1 MKRWL
6 ALVWILCCLTGCVQA
21 EKGDWTQEEWQ
32 AVLDALASDEAEPVP
47 ENRRVPFRS
56 AWMPAAEKNF
66 ANLLLLSSD
75 SPDIEKNFGR
85 ASAIL
90 VCRVDLITGKTRL
103 LSLPEDALVTL
114 PEVPEAIPLRYV
126 NCFGG
131 AGLTARCVNEALGLR
146 VSRFCALNIDAFME
160 IVDGLGGVTM
170 TLPEEEAAALEMEKG
185 SQKLNGEQALG
196 YVKLRHT
203 GDGSVRLRG
212 LLSAVM
218 RQTAESGST
227 SQALR
232 LADLMLPAVD
242 TNLTTSELLDL
253 VFAIYNQPQSAF
265 IEARG
270 LMADSGILDYGMMVQ
285 SKTFL
290 YGEE

>member
-6 ALVWILCCLTGCVQA
+6 ALAWLLCCLMGCAHA
-21 EKGDWTQEEWQ
+21 EKGSWTQEEWQ

-47 ENRRVPFRS
+47 VNRRAPFRS
-56 AWMPAAEKNF
+56 AWLPAAEKNF

-85 ASAIL
+85 ADAIL
-90 VCRVDLITGKTRL
+90 VCRVDLLTGETRI
-103 LSLPEDALVTL
+103 LSLPENALAAL
-114 PEVPEAIPLRYV
+114 PEAPEPIPLRYV

-146 VSRFCALNIDAFME
+146 VSRFCALNIDAFIG
-160 IVDGLGGVTM
+160 IVDGLGGVSMELT
-170 TLPEEEAAALEMEKG
+170 EEEAEALGVEKG
-185 SQKLNGEQALG
+185 RWKLDGEQALR
-196 YVKLRHT
+196 YVKLRRA
-203 GDGSVRLRG
+203 GDGSARLRG
-212 LLSAVM
+212 LLSAVL
-218 RQTAESGST
+218 RQTAESGSV

-242 TNLTTSELLDL
+242 TNLTTNELLDL
-253 VFAIYNQPQSAF
+253 VFAIFSQPQSAS

-270 LMADSGILDYGMMVQ
+270 LAADGGGLDSGSMYQ
-285 SKTFL
+285 SKQFL

>member
-6 ALVWILCCLTGCVQA
+6 ALACLLCCLTGCALA
-21 EKGDWTQEEWQ
+21 EKGNWTQEEWQ
-32 AVLDALASDEAEPVP
+32 AVLDALVSDEAEPVP
-47 ENRRVPFRS
+47 ESRRAIYRS
-56 AWMPAAEKNF
+56 AWLPAAEKSF

-85 ASAIL
+85 ASAVL
-90 VCRVDLITGKTRL
+90 VCRVDLATGKTKI

-114 PEVPEAIPLRYV
+114 PEAPEPIPLRYV

-146 VSRFCALNIDAFME
+146 VSRFCALNIDAFIG
-160 IVDGLGGVTM
+160 IVDGLGGVIM
-170 TLPEEEAAALEMEKG
+170 TLTEEEAEALNMDKG
-185 SQKLNGEQALG
+185 SQMLNGEQALG
-196 YVKLRHT
+196 YVKMRHA

-212 LLSAVM
+212 LLSAVL
-218 RQTAESGST
+218 RQTAESGSVN
-227 SQALR
+227 QAMR
-232 LADLMLPAVD
+232 LADLILPAVD

-253 VFAIYNQPQSAF
+253 IFAIFSQPQSAF

-270 LMADSGILDYGMMVQ
+270 LMADSGSLDGGMMLQ
-285 SKTFL
+285 SRNFL